1 MQEEEKQQAEEPPKI
16 AQDNLASQ
24 QQPEPDTQITLPSSS
39 TTVENEE
46 IPTKPASPTFTP
58 TSPPSAE
65 PGSQPQQQ
73 QQPTVDTT
81 AVTDAVEAAKP
92 AADDFGSL
100 SSDESFKSAVVELS
114 QQPSEAVGSSR
125 TPEQHPEQQQHA
137 TKESEEKEQEEEKEP
152 PRPSKRSYAEAEDEE
167 QTSKRLRLDIPVEV
181 NESES
186 MILGGGFYYK
196 VGTDCSKTYTIS
208 LDKEQ
213 LSSEQDLSN
222 AEEAAEPRED
232 LISGTVNREIISLLS
247 NSN

>member
-58 TSPPSAE
+58 TSPSAE